1 METKQNTSKTKVGE
15 SHGDPVRQ
23 GKKEV
28 LGEVPS
34 VKKEWKTRF
43 KKGQYVYLTAFLKE
57 DKGIFYVCKGIVQGV
72 PGPNERQVYKVKIVA
87 VADRALGGPK
97 VVQQARLL
105 GLICTKRTRE
115 LHSELPVFMQPK
127 VWIDKAPK
135 DQRYVPKHTRRS
147 ASERKTPKGGNHGKI
162 KTEGQE
168 AQKKVQAR
176 RYSDPSSKQK
186 RHDNN
191 RTGDSAQG
199 ANQD

>member
-1 METKQNTSKTKVGE
+1 METKENTNKTKVGE

-23 GKKEV
+23 GKKEI
-28 LGEVPS
+28 LGKVPS

-57 DKGIFYVCKGIVQGV
+57 DKGIFYVCKGIVQEV
-72 PGPNERQVYKVKIVA
+72 PGSNERQVYKVKIVA

-115 LHSELPVFMQPK
+115 LHGELPVFMQPK
-127 VWIDKAPK
+127 AWIDKVPK
-135 DQRYVPKHTRRS
+135 DQKYVPKKPKRS
-147 ASERKTPKGGNHGKI
+147 SGGKTDGKTKAKGQ
-162 KTEGQE
+162 KTQE
-168 AQKKVQAR
+168 KVQAR
-176 RYSDPSSKQK
+176 RHSDSSSKQK

-191 RTGDSAQG
+191 RTRDSTQG
-199 ANQD
+199 ANQN